1 MRLMFPK
8 DDSDK
13 NKLDMPPYAQPLL
26 APFVPK
32 IKMFTFRN
40 FMDIESEINDCSE
53 VTIQIILAKMLC
65 SCSEEVGKGGMAS
78 SPRSLC
84 YLGTAFH
91 KFTRGCEQE
100 GYGRHSAS
108 RSRGTVNAPLT
119 PPALTEHYASSSV
132 ILIWAEQKL
141 SQGPNP
147 GHGSFSFIATVF
159 LKSGSFALKCRVW
172 VSLAT
177 LGHHSPWPCVL
188 AWTQAPPQDKTH
200 QLSTLPLIRLTPPPS
215 SGLMFSPAWPAGIYV
230 WDPWIVCWDS
240 HMPSRI

>member
-1 MRLMFPK
+1 MGSHQRVLSTSDTMRLMFPK

-119 PPALTEHYASSSV
+119 PQHSRSTMRLAVSYLYERSRNSLRGQ
-132 ILIWAEQKL
+132 IQDM
-141 SQGPNP
+141 G
-147 GHGSFSFIATVF
+147 VF
-159 LKSGSFALKCRVW
+159 LS
-172 VSLAT
+172 
-177 LGHHSPWPCVL
+177 
-188 AWTQAPPQDKTH
+188 
-200 QLSTLPLIRLTPPPS
+200 
-215 SGLMFSPAWPAGIYV
+215 
-230 WDPWIVCWDS
+230 
-240 HMPSRI
+240 

>member
-1 MRLMFPK
+1 MIQFLNVIFTYEETKAQRGKTNCQITQTVIKGPWPLSRGAMGSHQRVLSTSDTMRLMFPK

-65 SCSEEVGKGGMAS
+65 SGSEEVGKGGMAS

-132 ILIWAEQKL
+132 ILI
-141 SQGPNP
+141 
-147 GHGSFSFIATVF
+147 
-159 LKSGSFALKCRVW
+159 
-172 VSLAT
+172 
-177 LGHHSPWPCVL
+177 
-188 AWTQAPPQDKTH
+188 
-200 QLSTLPLIRLTPPPS
+200 
-215 SGLMFSPAWPAGIYV
+215 
-230 WDPWIVCWDS
+230 
-240 HMPSRI
+240 